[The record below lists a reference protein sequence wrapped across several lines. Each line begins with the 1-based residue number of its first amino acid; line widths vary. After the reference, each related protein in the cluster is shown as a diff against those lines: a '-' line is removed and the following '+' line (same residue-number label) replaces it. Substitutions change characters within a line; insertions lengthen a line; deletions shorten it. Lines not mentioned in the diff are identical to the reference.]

1 LRANWP
7 VAVFRHQYWLA
18 ADYGG
23 DCVLEDELFLV
34 IVFQQNGILI
44 EGSYASRQFDAAHQV
59 NRNLR
64 FIFANSVQK
73 SVLNIL
79 CCLAFHFSS
88 PCVTTSGSKHVA
100 QSGRTVTHLQVL
112 QPYRFILPNGG
123 RNCTVPVL
131 SMNLSNIA
139 RRQSNTAPNMAGNL
153 DAELWTSVSW
163 IAAVCALFIRVKFG
177 CTV

>member
-1 LRANWP
+1 MAM
-7 VAVFRHQYWLA
+7 FGHQHWLA
-18 ADYGG
+18 ADYGR

-64 FIFANSVQK
+64 FILANSVQK

-79 CCLAFHFSS
+79 CCLAFHLLS

-112 QPYRFILPNGG
+112 QPYRFILPNEG

-139 RRQSNTAPNMAGNL
+139 RRQSNTAPNMACNL
-153 DAELWTSVSW
+153 DAKHRIGVSW
-163 IAAVCALFIRVKFG
+163 ITAVYALFIRLQYVCPNQG
-177 CTV
+177 WTDS